1 MTQDQNRRRAT
12 RVRIAA
18 VAALETVGMRSG
30 NNQGLSVVKNVS
42 RTGVGIETGQPP
54 IKGQTVILR
63 LALGDATH
71 ALQARATRIKRRG
84 TSNFYEVGL
93 DWSGC
98 TTEQLAFLDEI
109 LKVVEQQP
117 LDLG

>member
-18 VAALETVGMRSG
+18 VAALETVGMRGG

-71 ALQARATRIKRRG
+71 ALQARTTRIKRRG